1 MGACN
6 CSCVSDRQEK
16 TSELA
21 QDASKSQKEDQN
33 PLPQSTTMVTSPS
46 STRQF
51 AENSPNENP
60 KIVELTPEPSSPV
73 LLTQSLLRGYLVR
86 KKFKAYLDQQPQPVA
101 EVPNSISSA
110 EAKRAYSRLSPFKF
124 EKHSIEENLEWKG
137 PTRLPDGSIYVGEWS
152 SLGYPQGKGIMYYKD
167 GGICEGYW
175 KEGKLNDKGRRVS
188 PKGDVYTGNWSNG
201 KMHGQG
207 TMEFSNKSTYAGGWN
222 NDKQHGSGSETWP
235 DGSRFEGNYENGL
248 KCGKGKFNWADG
260 TSYEGDFKN
269 DLIEGTGKY
278 VWPNRSYE
286 GTWKEGKMHG
296 KGLFKWTDGKVFEGE
311 YIMDAKEGF
320 GIMKWPDGKRYEGMW
335 KAGKYHGEGTL
346 FNRGK
351 KRMGLWENGEFKQK
365 IKA

>member
-6 CSCVSDRQEK
+6 CNCVSDRQEK

-21 QDASKSQKEDQN
+21 QDSNKALKEEKPGQMSAVT
-33 PLPQSTTMVTSPS
+33 LTTSPS
-46 STRQF
+46 STRQYC
-51 AENSPNENP
+51 ENALSDGA
-60 KIVELTPEPSSPV
+60 KVSELTPDPAQS
-73 LLTQSLLRGYLVR
+73 LILTQSLLRGHLSR
-86 KKFKAYLDQQPQPVA
+86 KAFLEFKSQQPQPVS
-101 EVPNSISSA
+101 EVPNNISTI

-124 EKHSIEENLEWKG
+124 EKTLTEEPLEWKG
-137 PTRLPDGSIYVGEWS
+137 PTRLSDGSIYVGEWS
-152 SLGYPQGKGIMYYKD
+152 TKGYPQGKGIMYYKD

-175 KEGKLNDKGRRVS
+175 KEGKLHDKGRRVT
-188 PKGDVYTGNWSNG
+188 PKGDVYTGGWLDG

-207 TMEFSNKSTYAGGWN
+207 TMEFVNKSTFNGNWL
-222 NDKQHGSGSETWP
+222 NDKQHGIGIETWP

-248 KCGKGKFNWADG
+248 KSGKGKFNWADG

-278 VWPNRSYE
+278 IWPNRSYE

-311 YIMDAKEGF
+311 YVMDAKEGF
-320 GIMKWPDGKRYEGMW
+320 GVMKWPDGKRYEGLW
-335 KAGKYHGEGTL
+335 KGGKYHGEGTL

-351 KRMGLWENGEFKQK
+351 KRYGLWENGEFKQK
-365 IKA
+365 IKG